1 MVVMSGECTIHHRE
15 EGGHIMRGVG
25 YVNAG
30 TSTDMF
36 LP

>member
-1 MVVMSGECTIHHRE
+1 MVVMSGGCTIHHRE
-15 EGGHIMRGVG
+15 EGGHIMRGVE